1 MSRDPLSPTNQRP
14 PESVAHSRPF
24 SYVRRRRE
32 RVVDAGRS
40 MQHTSRLAITLAA
53 LGVLSGCAILE
64 PRAKEDLSGG
74 YALLYDLASK
84 EKQSSQLS
92 IIKTISP
99 ELKSLLE
106 RISETSK
113 VTGKELET
121 LARINPPL
129 NLEVSHLPTIER
141 AARDSIDKETTKQI
155 LRSTGVDLE
164 FNMVSSQLAAMNYA
178 AHLARSLAVVETNP
192 RRKEFLQRTDRKFS
206 DLHGHVYKI
215 LFTRYQR

>member
-1 MSRDPLSPTNQRP
+1 M
-14 PESVAHSRPF
+14 A
-24 SYVRRRRE
+24 
-32 RVVDAGRS
+32 
-40 MQHTSRLAITLAA
+40 LAA

-64 PRAKEDLSGG
+64 PRAKEDLSEG
-74 YALLYDLASK
+74 YTLLYDLASK
-84 EKQSSQLS
+84 EKQSSLLS
-92 IIKTISP
+92 IIKNESP

-113 VTGKELET
+113 ATAKELDT

-129 NLEVSHLPTIER
+129 NLKVTHLPRIEQ
-141 AARDSIDKETTKQI
+141 AARNSIDKETSKQI
-155 LRSTGVDLE
+155 LQSQGVDLE

-206 DLHGHVYKI
+206 DLHSQVYKM